1 LLSDRPRR
9 ILSEQAKLA
18 VGAACLC
25 GESWERLGYS
35 DPRYK
40 PPSVVSAPDPA
51 ITEEARRRGYGGTE
65 TVFLKLSEAGHASDY
80 WVAWP
85 LDYGLNPQAIAA
97 LKGYVFKPSTL
108 DGKPAATI
116 IGIEVSFKFR

>member
-1 LLSDRPRR
+1 MTSAQERVRSSWGQLVY
-9 ILSEQAKLA
+9 E
-18 VGAACLC
+18 

-40 PPSVVSAPDPA
+40 LPSVVSAPDPA
-51 ITEEARRRGYGGTE
+51 LTEEAQRRRYGGTE
-65 TVFLKLSEAGHASDY
+65 TVFLKLSEAGEASDY

-85 LDYGLNPQAIAA
+85 LDYGLNPQTIAA
-97 LKGYVFKPSTL
+97 LKGYVFKPATL
-108 DGKPAATI
+108 DGKPTATI